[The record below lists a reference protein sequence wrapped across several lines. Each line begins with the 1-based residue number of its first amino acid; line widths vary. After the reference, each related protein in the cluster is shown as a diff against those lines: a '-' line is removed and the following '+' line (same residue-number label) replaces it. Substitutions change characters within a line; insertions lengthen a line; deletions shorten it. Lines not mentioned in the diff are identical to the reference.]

1 MQTLILEKPGVISIS
16 DTPMPM
22 PKKGEALLK
31 LKYGGLCGSD
41 LSSYR
46 GAMTYVSYPR
56 IPGHEFSAEIVEI
69 EKNDLGLEPG
79 MLVTGNPYFNCGTCY
94 SCRRGLVNCCVS
106 NETMGVQ
113 RDGAFSEYITM
124 PIERLYAGKDVDAK
138 TLALIEPFCISY
150 HGIQRAQ
157 IQKGERVLVV
167 GAGTIGVLAALSAKL
182 KGGRVWISDIA
193 PKKLDKAKAFGI
205 EGSFVNGSPEA
216 FDEGVRQI
224 TGCDGFD
231 VTVEAVGLPATF
243 QNCIDAAAFG
253 GRVVQIG
260 VGKKNADFN
269 FTLLQKKELHVLGSR
284 NALKT
289 DFTSLI
295 SLVAGGGI
303 PLDEI
308 ITNTYPFAKG
318 AQAFAD
324 FDRNAADM
332 LKVLLAF

>member
-1 MQTLILEKPGVISIS
+1 MRTLVLEKPGSVAVK
-16 DTPMPM
+16 DAPVPV

-31 LKYGGLCGSD
+31 LKYGGICGSD

-46 GAMTYVSYPR
+46 GAMSYVSYPR

-69 EKNDLGLEPG
+69 ENPPPLPGLEPG
-79 MLVTGNPYFNCGTCY
+79 MLVTGNPYFNCGSCY
-94 SCRRGLVNCCVS
+94 SCRRGLVNCCMS

-113 RDGAFSEYITM
+113 REGAFSEYITM
-124 PIERLYAGKDVDAK
+124 PVERLYPGRGLGAK

-150 HGIQRAQ
+150 HGVCRAQ

-182 KGGRVWISDIA
+182 QGGRVWISDIA
-193 PKKLDKAKAFGI
+193 PQKLARAEAFGI
-205 EGSFVNGSPEA
+205 EGSFVNTSPETFA
-216 FDEGVRQI
+216 EDAARL
-224 TGCDGFD
+224 TGGDGFD
-231 VTVEAVGLPATF
+231 VTVEAVGLPSTF

-289 DFTSLI
+289 DFTGLI
-295 SLVAGGGI
+295 GLVAGGHPAGKASPSYI
-303 PLDEI
+303 EQVAL
-308 ITNTYPFAKG
+308 THYP
-318 AQAFAD
+318 
-324 FDRNAADM
+324 
-332 LKVLLAF
+332 